1 MIDIKKLR
9 LFPLYTTN
17 LSVTKTYDN
26 KHYNL
31 IFYSENS
38 TFMSA
43 YPNLNIKKMFV
54 RFGTILPNKIPLL
67 NIVPKLLTQFTS
79 NKIIPVRMNR
89 PNLLNL
95 FIDTSP
101 YMQKL
106 ILRFK
111 EGSYRRSM
119 IMNNILSYLQS
130 ASQYYPDRSNIL
142 IYHVDINK
150 PISDNFLNRKSF
162 PLYMM
167 FKDTVPF
174 DYVLLAIQSEG
185 IIKYALLKNLEK
197 QLPVAR
203 IFGIFRNLKTIELVD
218 ADEQEKKE
226 VDNYSNQV
234 SHVAQNQ
241 HEIESEENGIIVDP
255 DKSIVSDKM
264 VRAVNHHIN
273 ALDPQDRKNIL
284 DTDHIDPVESQ
295 KMIIKS
301 SLFSLTRDAKKT
313 EDIFNKINPKNYS
326 KVIYAIKTDLAPSI
340 LEGDDYKNES
350 RDTVYS
356 KIHINGISDNKN
368 PSRVLNKRI
377 VDFQDSF
384 ESDLKKSF
392 KILESKPNHPLKVTG
407 FVKKRI
413 PVDPGDLE
421 PTKLV
426 RYDITLQD
434 MRGNKHSV
442 IFDIPEIQSDGT
454 FLINGS
460 KKYLI
465 YQLIKDPIYF
475 IKEGEAVLQT
485 MYASIATH
493 HKLTKNKSYFVSH
506 IAGYWLPTSLLFFY
520 SVGFKYTM
528 KIFGI
533 TYSVVDV
540 QPQEMGV
547 KVLPLSDGKFLVL
560 KYSSKE
566 SEILINSMFEIRGDI
581 VSTEIEKSDFW
592 VHMMT
597 KETGNRNS
605 LFQIN
610 TVLENIMEPISVQVL
625 KTKMLPTTF
634 DGCMTYIC
642 KGLAAG
648 KVDTRNDI
656 SKQRIRSSEI
666 FNFQLQK
673 LIVGSYSEYLASI
686 ERGNKDASYYCD
698 AKQIIS
704 TIVNTSQMIRPI
716 ENINPYEELS
726 SLTKVTPIGP
736 GGLADENGV
745 VDSARN
751 IDASYYGNLDP
762 MDTPEN
768 SKVGVINQLTIDA
781 AVGNVRGSFGSFKGD
796 DINSSVLST
805 TTSIIPF
812 VSNDDGCRVMLSTSQ
827 TRQAIPIIGAEQPLV
842 QTGYETILTT
852 MLTDSYI
859 KKSPVDGLV
868 VRQSPNAIYVRGSK
882 NSKVYTVPLDD
893 KVLKSFQGKSSINY
907 FHSVVKDGQKVSSGQ
922 IMAEGKHIQDGV
934 ISVGCNLLTA
944 VMGWKG
950 YSFEDGYIISE
961 KIANQKFVSSA
972 YEEIVIN
979 IKPSVTVKFIAKEGN
994 TKKGEPLLIR
1004 ASKEVEDLLD
1014 IDNDEIV
1021 EGQQITRSPG
1031 GKIIAIE
1038 IYPNSS
1044 IKKFPILET
1053 QFNMFRKRWEEM
1065 RGTFPEKFLIN
1076 EGGSKAP
1083 FPGIRIVFK
1092 IERYDEC
1099 VIGDKITNNH
1109 GGKGVLTYI
1118 EKDENMPVTPW
1129 GERIDIILNPI
1140 ACINRMNPG
1149 TLYELYTGLIAKFM
1163 AKKLVAMGYK
1173 KTQQAMKLLANVY
1186 TAMDNTKNKSLSTNI
1201 IKAYLALSDK
1211 QYAQYIQAVHD
1222 KGDFLPIIVPPFKSP
1237 DKNMIAN
1244 AMKIVGAQSAYNL
1257 KLPEY
1262 NTMTKNPV
1270 GIGYLYYKKL
1280 EKQASYLISARSVGK
1295 YDTSTGQPVAGS
1307 AHDGGQR
1314 IGEFDSWALISH
1326 GAETILR
1333 ELFGSLS
1340 DDKKMKDELM
1350 HEIMQKGKVSYKES
1364 TASKTK
1370 TKLDVYLL
1378 SMMLDV
1384 KL

>member
-1 MIDIKKLR
+1 MIDIKKLK

-17 LSVTKTYDN
+17 LSITTTDEN

-38 TFMSA
+38 TFLSA
-43 YPNLNIKKMFV
+43 YPNLNIRRMFV
-54 RFGTILPNKIPLL
+54 RFGTILPSKIPLL
-67 NIVPKLLTQFTS
+67 NIVPKLLTQFIS

-101 YMQKL
+101 FMEVL
-106 ILRFK
+106 IKRFK

-119 IMNNILSYLQS
+119 VMNTILSYLKS

-142 IYHVDINK
+142 IYHVDLNK
-150 PISDNFLNRKSF
+150 PIPDNFLNRRSF

-167 FKDTVPF
+167 FKSEISP

-185 IIKYALLKNLEK
+185 ITKYALLKNLEK
-197 QLPVAR
+197 QLPTAR
-203 IFGIFRNLKTIELVD
+203 IFSIFRNLKTIELVNT
-218 ADEQEKKE
+218 DEIEQKE
-226 VDNYSNQV
+226 VDNYSDQV
-234 SHVAQNQ
+234 SSVVQNQ
-241 HEIESEENGIIVDP
+241 HENESEEKNIAVDSNKPIVNN
-255 DKSIVSDKM
+255 KM
-264 VRAVNHHIN
+264 TDAVNDYVT
-273 ALDPQDRKNIL
+273 ALDPQVKKNIL
-284 DTDHIDPVESQ
+284 NTSHIDPVAGQ
-295 KMIIKS
+295 ALMIKS
-301 SLFSLTRDAKKT
+301 SLFSLTRDVKKT
-313 EDIFNKINPKNYS
+313 EDIFKKINPKNYS
-326 KVIYAIKTDLAPSI
+326 KAIMAIKTDLVPSI

-350 RDTVYS
+350 RDPVYGRAGVN
-356 KIHINGISDNKN
+356 KINDNKN

-377 VDFQDSF
+377 VDFQQSF

-392 KILESKPNHPLKVTG
+392 KILESKPKHPLKVIN
-407 FVKKRI
+407 FKKIRL

-421 PTKLV
+421 PTKLI
-426 RYDITLQD
+426 RYDITLED
-434 MRGNKHSV
+434 TKGNKHNV
-442 IFDIPEIQSDGT
+442 IFDMPEIQSDGT
-454 FLINGS
+454 FLINGT

-465 YQLIKDPIYF
+465 YQIIKDPIYF
-475 IKEGEAVLQT
+475 IKLGEAALQT
-485 MYASIATH
+485 MYATIATH
-493 HKLTKNKSYFVSH
+493 HKLTKNKSYFISH
-506 IAGYWLPTSLLFFY
+506 IAGYWMPTSLLLFY
-520 SVGFKYTM
+520 AIGFKYTM
-528 KIFGI
+528 NMFGI
-533 TYSVVDV
+533 SYTVVDT
-540 QPQEMGV
+540 QPQERDV
-547 KVLPLSDGKFLVL
+547 KVLPLSDGKYMVF
-560 KYSSKE
+560 KYSTKE
-566 SEILINSMFEIRGDI
+566 SEILINSMFEIKGDI
-581 VSTEIEKSDFW
+581 VSTEIESNVLW
-592 VHMMT
+592 TTLLT

-605 LFQIN
+605 LSQIS

-625 KTKMLPTTF
+625 KTKMLPTSF
-634 DGCMTYIC
+634 DGCMLYIC
-642 KGLAAG
+642 KGLAVD
-648 KVDTRNDI
+648 KVDKRNDI

-666 FNFQLQK
+666 FNYQLQK

-686 ERGNKDASYYCD
+686 ERGNKDAVYYCD

-736 GGLADENGV
+736 GGLTDENGV

-751 IDASYYGNLDP
+751 IDSSYYGNLDP

-781 AVGNVRGSFGSFKGD
+781 AVGNIRGSFGSFKGN

-805 TTSIIPF
+805 TTAIIPF

-842 QTGYETILTT
+842 QTGYETMLTT

-868 VRQSPNAIYVRGSK
+868 VRQSPNAIYVRDSK
-882 NSKVYTVPLDD
+882 TNKVHTVPLDN

-944 VMGWKG
+944 IMGWKG

-972 YEEIVIN
+972 YEEIIIN
-979 IKPSVTVKFIAKEGN
+979 IKPTTSVKFIAREGD
-994 TKKGEPLLIR
+994 TIKGEPLLIR
-1004 ASKEVEDLLD
+1004 ASKEVEELLD
-1014 IDNDEIV
+1014 MEADEIV
-1021 EGQQITRSPG
+1021 EGQHITRSPG

-1038 IYPNSS
+1038 IYPNSP
-1044 IKKFPILET
+1044 IKKFPLLES
-1053 QFNMFRKRWEEM
+1053 QYNIFRKRWEEI
-1065 RGTFPEKFLIN
+1065 RGPFPEKFLIN
-1076 EGGSKAP
+1076 ESGNKAP
-1083 FPGIRIVFK
+1083 FTGVRIVFK
-1092 IERYDEC
+1092 IERYDSC

-1118 EKDENMPVTPW
+1118 EKDENMPITPW

-1140 ACINRMNPG
+1140 AIIGRMNPG

-1173 KTQQAMKLLANVY
+1173 KTPQAMKFLANVY
-1186 TAMDNTKNKSLSTNI
+1186 TAMDNTKDKSLSTNI

-1211 QYAQYIQAVHD
+1211 QYALYIQSIHN

-1270 GIGYLYYKKL
+1270 GVGYLYYKKL
-1280 EKQASYLISARSVGK
+1280 EKQASYLVSARSVGK
-1295 YDTSTGQPVAGS
+1295 YNTSTGQPIAGS
-1307 AHDGGQR
+1307 AQGGGQR
-1314 IGEFDSWALISH
+1314 IGEMDTYAIVSH
-1326 GAETILR
+1326 GAETLLR
-1333 ELFGSLS
+1333 ELFGPLS
-1340 DDKKMKDELM
+1340 DDKKMKEEM
-1350 HEIMQKGKVSYKES
+1350 MYEIMQKGKVSYKES
-1364 TASKTK
+1364 KVSKTK
-1370 TKLDVYLL
+1370 SKLDIYLL

>member
-17 LSVTKTYDN
+17 LAITKTDDD
-26 KHYNL
+26 KSYNL

-38 TFMSA
+38 TFLSS
-43 YPNLNIKKMFV
+43 YPHLNIRRMFV
-54 RFGTILPNKIPLL
+54 RFGTILPSKIPRLQ
-67 NIVPKLLTQFTS
+67 IVPKLLTQFTA
-79 NKIIPVRMNR
+79 NKIIPIRMNR

-95 FIDTSP
+95 FVDSTP
-101 YMQKL
+101 YMEQL
-106 ILRFK
+106 IARFK

-119 IMNNILSYLQS
+119 VMNNILGYLQS
-130 ASQYYPDRSNIL
+130 TSQYYPDRSNIL
-142 IYHVDINK
+142 IYHVDLNK
-150 PISDNFLNRKSF
+150 PIPENILNRRSF
-162 PLYMM
+162 PLYML

-174 DYVLLAIQSEG
+174 DYVVLAIQSGELT
-185 IIKYALLKNLEK
+185 KYALLKNLET
-197 QLPVAR
+197 QLSVAR
-203 IFGIFRNLKTIELVD
+203 IFSIFRNLKTIELVD
-218 ADEQEKKE
+218 SDEIEKNE
-226 VDNYSNQV
+226 VDNYSDQV
-234 SHVAQNQ
+234 SSVVQSQ
-241 HEIESEENGIIVDP
+241 HEIESEEKNMMVDP
-255 DKSIVSDKM
+255 EKPIVSDKM
-264 VRAVNHHIN
+264 TKAVNDYVT
-273 ALDPQDRKNIL
+273 ALDPEVKKDIL
-284 DTDHIDPVESQ
+284 NRSHIDPTLSQ
-295 KMIIKS
+295 AMMIKS
-301 SLFSLTRDAKKT
+301 SLFSITRDIDKT
-313 EDIFNKINPKNYS
+313 EKIFNKIDPKNYS
-326 KVIYAIKTDLAPSI
+326 KAIYAIKTDLAPSI

-350 RDTVYS
+350 RDLVYN
-356 KIHINGISDNKN
+356 KANVNNVNDNKN

-377 VDFQDSF
+377 VDFQESF

-392 KILESKPNHPLKVTG
+392 KILESKSKHPLKVTS
-407 FVKKRI
+407 FKKNSI
-413 PVDPGDLE
+413 PVDPGDLD

-426 RYDITLQD
+426 RYDITLED
-434 MRGNKHSV
+434 IKGNKHSV

-465 YQLIKDPIYF
+465 YQIIKDPIYF
-475 IKEGEAVLQT
+475 IKLGEAALQT
-485 MYASIATH
+485 MYATVATH
-493 HKLTKNKSYFVSH
+493 HKLTKNKSYFISH
-506 IAGYWLPTSLLFFY
+506 IAGYWMPTSLLLFY
-520 SVGFKYTM
+520 AIGFAYTM
-528 KIFGI
+528 KMFGI
-533 TYSVVDV
+533 TYSIVDV
-540 QPQEMGV
+540 QPQERDI
-547 KVLPLSDGKFLVL
+547 KVLPLADGKFMVF
-560 KYSSKE
+560 KYSTKE
-566 SEILINSMFEIRGDI
+566 AEILINSMYEIKGDI
-581 VSTEIEKSDFW
+581 VSTGIESSDFW
-592 VHMMT
+592 VSVIA

-605 LFQIN
+605 LSQIN

-625 KTKMLPTTF
+625 KTKILPTTF
-634 DGCMTYIC
+634 DGCMLYIC
-642 KGLAAG
+642 KGLAVG
-648 KVDTRNDI
+648 KVDKRNDI

-666 FNFQLQK
+666 FNYQLQK

-686 ERGNKDASYYCD
+686 ERGNKDAAYYCD

-751 IDASYYGNLDP
+751 IDSSYYGNLDP

-768 SKVGVINQLTIDA
+768 GKVGVINQLTIDA
-781 AVGNVRGSFGSFKGD
+781 AVGNIRGSFGAFKGN

-805 TTSIIPF
+805 TTAIIPF

-827 TRQAIPIIGAEQPLV
+827 TRQAIPIVGAEQPLV
-842 QTGYETILTT
+842 QTGYETMLTT
-852 MLTDSYI
+852 MLTDSYV
-859 KKSPVDGLV
+859 KKAPVDGIV
-868 VRQSPNAIYVRGSK
+868 VRQSPNAIYVKDSK
-882 NSKVYTVPLDD
+882 SSKVHTVPLDN

-979 IKPSVTVKFIAKEGN
+979 IKPTTTVKFIAKEGD
-994 TKKGEPLLIR
+994 TIKGEPLLIR
-1004 ASKEVEDLLD
+1004 ASKEVEELLD
-1014 IDNDEIV
+1014 MEADEIV
-1021 EGQQITRSPG
+1021 EGQHITRSPG
-1031 GKIIAIE
+1031 GKIISIE
-1038 IYPNSS
+1038 IYPNSP
-1044 IKKFPILET
+1044 IKKFPLLEA
-1053 QFNMFRKRWEEM
+1053 QYVIFRKRWEEM
-1065 RGTFPEKFLIN
+1065 RGPFPEKFLVN
-1076 EGGSKAP
+1076 EAGSKAP
-1083 FPGIRIVFK
+1083 FAGVRIVFK
-1092 IERYDEC
+1092 IERYDSC

-1109 GGKGVLTYI
+1109 GGKGVLTLI

-1140 ACINRMNPG
+1140 AIINRMNPG
-1149 TLYELYTGLIAKFM
+1149 TIYELYTGLIAKFM

-1173 KTQQAMKLLANVY
+1173 KTPQAMKFLASVY

-1211 QYAQYIQAVHD
+1211 QYAQYIQAIHN

-1270 GIGYLYYKKL
+1270 GVGYLYYKKL
-1280 EKQASYLISARSVGK
+1280 EKQASYLVSARSVGK
-1295 YDTSTGQPVAGS
+1295 YDTSTGQPTAGS
-1307 AHDGGQR
+1307 AQGGGQR
-1314 IGEFDSWALISH
+1314 IGEFDTWAIVSH
-1326 GAETILR
+1326 GSETLLR
-1333 ELFGSLS
+1333 ELFGPLS
-1340 DDKKMKDELM
+1340 DDKKMKDEM
-1350 HEIMQKGKVSYKES
+1350 MYEIMQKGKVSYKES
-1364 TASKTK
+1364 KVSKTK
-1370 TKLDVYLL
+1370 SKLDIYLL